1 MNKKNRLGL
10 ILLPRFRW
18 RRRRRAKGERESR
31 EMVRG
36 KKQEMR
42 KMEDK
47 EGESEP
53 QLNKKIERCYVY
65 NIFTTNHR
73 WLVVIGSNLKLTLRL
88 LFCSNNNN

>member
-18 RRRRRAKGERESR
+18 RGRRRAKGERESR

-73 WLVVIGSNLKLTLRL
+73 WLVAIGSNLKLTLRL